1 MGLLTFVTTRGPAY
15 EAAGKVLIPVARSLL
30 LRAPAGLAAL
40 VWSRPLGV
48 EVLSAGERR
57 LLEVGDKTRRIQ
69 WLLLGAGLAAGLLL
83 RWRKR

>member
-1 MGLLTFVTTRGPAY
+1 VLTLETTRGPAR

-30 LRAPAGLAAL
+30 LRAPASRATL

-48 EVLSAGERR
+48 EVLSGGERR
-57 LLEVGDKTRRIQ
+57 FLAVEDTTRRIQ

-83 RWRKR
+83 RWRRR